1 MPSCYKPPIG
11 CWKSDLSK
19 GSGPGNKRRANYIA
33 CATDNY
39 LEIYRKRKIIG
50 SYFSFFLVGG
60 GELLLIWLFF
70 FSLNQKNI
78 PWIAVMVS
86 FVGAIVFGL
95 ALYIISF
102 TFLFYQCAP
111 ASSPIRFNRKTGKV
125 YLYEAVAM
133 ERMSMKIWPPLK
145 EFKYLNKFHI
155 KVYDWENFHAVLQGY
170 TVVNP
175 QGGSYESYTLAGVA
189 CEPNSYKVIE
199 YIYIRETD
207 CFAEDWDWICHFME
221 WNTDKPLDQ
230 AGLEYVDYKPWDAK
244 TFMQVK
250 PKLKITSR
258 QIEGLD
264 KASKAGSK
272 EELAQIEQE
281 YELTKTVY
289 PVE

>member
-1 MPSCYKPPIG
+1 MPSRYKPQIV

-19 GSGPGNKRRANYIA
+19 GGGLVKRHANYVA

-50 SYFSFFLVGG
+50 PYIGFFLLGG
-60 GELLLIWLFF
+60 GEISVILAFF
-70 FSLNQKNI
+70 VCLNQNNI
-78 PWIAVMVS
+78 PWLAVILSFIASLGGGLVVYLTFFTLLFGHYAPVS
-86 FVGAIVFGL
+86 N
-95 ALYIISF
+95 
-102 TFLFYQCAP
+102 
-111 ASSPIRFNRKTGKV
+111 PIRFNRKTGKV

-133 ERMSMKIWPPLK
+133 KWMFKAWPPRRA
-145 EFKYLNKFHI
+145 FKDLNKFHI
-155 KVYDWENFHAVLQGY
+155 KVYDWENFYGVLQGS
-170 TVVNP
+170 TVVNVK
-175 QGGSYESYTLAGVA
+175 GGSFEDYALIGAV
-189 CEPNSYKVIE
+189 CEPNSYKLIE
-199 YIYIRETD
+199 YIYIRKTN
-207 CFAEDWDWICHFME
+207 CFAEDWDWICNFME
-221 WNTDKPLDQ
+221 SDIDNPIDQ

>member
-1 MPSCYKPPIG
+1 MPSRYKPPIG
-11 CWKSDLSK
+11 CWKSDLPK
-19 GSGPGNKRRANYIA
+19 GGGPGIKRRANYVA

-50 SYFSFFLVGG
+50 PYIIFVLFVIAELMLIWIFFL
-60 GELLLIWLFF
+60 
-70 FSLNQKNI
+70 SLNQKNI
-78 PWIAVMVS
+78 PWIAVIVS
-86 FVGAIVFGL
+86 FVASIGLGLVLYFTLFTLLFG
-95 ALYIISF
+95 YYS
-102 TFLFYQCAP
+102 P
-111 ASSPIRFNRKTGKV
+111 VSNPIRFNRKTGKV

-133 ERMSMKIWPPLK
+133 KWM
-145 EFKYLNKFHI
+145 FKAWSPRRVFKDLNKFHI
-155 KVYDWENFHAVLQGY
+155 KVYDWKNFHGVLLGS
-170 TVVNP
+170 TVVNVK
-175 QGGSYESYTLAGVA
+175 GGSFESYTLAGVA

-207 CFAEDWDWICHFME
+207 CFTMDWHWICHFMGR
-221 WNTDKPLDQ
+221 NTDKPLDQ

>member
-11 CWKSDLSK
+11 CWKSDLSD
-19 GSGPGNKRRANYIA
+19 GGGPGNKRRANYIA

-50 SYFSFFLVGG
+50 PGILFFLFGG
-60 GELLLIWLFF
+60 GEILIIFAFF
-70 FSLNQKNI
+70 FSLNQNRI
-78 PWIAVMVS
+78 DL
-86 FVGAIVFGL
+86 FV
-95 ALYIISF
+95 IIMLFF
-102 TFLFYQCAP
+102 TFIGLGLVLYFTLFTLLFGHYSP
-111 ASSPIRFNRKTGKV
+111 VSKPIRFNRKTGKV

-133 ERMSMKIWPPLK
+133 KWMFNTWPPRRA
-145 EFKYLNKFHI
+145 FKDLNKFHI
-155 KVYDWENFHAVLQGY
+155 KVYDWKNFHGVLQGS
-170 TVVNP
+170 TVVNVK
-175 QGGSYESYTLAGVA
+175 GGSFESYTLVGAA

-207 CFAEDWDWICHFME
+207 CFTMDWHWICHFMGR
-221 WNTDKPLDQ
+221 NTDKPLDQ

>member
-1 MPSCYKPPIG
+1 MPSRYKPPLPK
-11 CWKSDLSK
+11 WKSDLSK
-19 GSGPGNKRRANYIA
+19 GGGPGTKHYASYIA

-39 LEIYRKRKIIG
+39 LEIYRKRKIIVP
-50 SYFSFFLVGG
+50 YFTFFLIGG
-60 GELLLIWLFF
+60 GEISVILAFF
-70 FSLNQKNI
+70 VCLNQNNI
-78 PWIAVMVS
+78 SWIAV
-86 FVGAIVFGL
+86 IVPFIASILGGL
-95 ALYIISF
+95 VLYVNFF
-102 TFLFYQCAP
+102 TFLFYQFAP

-125 YLYEAVAM
+125 YLYEAVVM
-133 ERMSMKIWPPLK
+133 ERMSKKIWPLLRT
-145 EFKYLNKFHI
+145 FKDLNKFHI
-155 KVYDWENFHAVLQGY
+155 KIYDWENFHAVLQRY
-170 TVVNP
+170 TVVNA
-175 QGGSYESYTLAGVA
+175 QGGSFEESILVGVA

-199 YIYIRETD
+199 YIYIRKTD
-207 CFAEDWDWICHFME
+207 YFTEDWDWICHFME

-230 AGLEYVDYKPWDAK
+230 AGLEYIDYHPRDAE

-250 PKLKITSR
+250 PRLKITSR

>member
-1 MPSCYKPPIG
+1 MPSRYKPPIG
-11 CWKSDLSK
+11 CWKSDLPK
-19 GSGPGNKRRANYIA
+19 GGGPVKRRANYIA

-50 SYFSFFLVGG
+50 PGILFFLFGSI
-60 GELLLIWLFF
+60 EISLIFAFF
-70 FSLNQKNI
+70 FSLNQNRI
-78 PWIAVMVS
+78 DL
-86 FVGAIVFGL
+86 FV
-95 ALYIISF
+95 IIMMFF
-102 TFLFYQCAP
+102 TFIGLGLVLYFTLITLLFGHYSP
-111 ASSPIRFNRKTGKV
+111 VSNPIRFNRKTGKV

-133 ERMSMKIWPPLK
+133 KWM
-145 EFKYLNKFHI
+145 FKAWSPRRAFKDLNKFHI
-155 KVYDWENFHAVLQGY
+155 KVYDWKNFHGVLLGS
-170 TVVNP
+170 TVVNVK
-175 QGGSYESYTLAGVA
+175 GGSFESYTLVGAA

-207 CFAEDWDWICHFME
+207 CFTMDWHWICHFMGSDI
-221 WNTDKPLDQ
+221 NNPIDQ